1 MRLKSLLEQLRLKF
15 KPKKLIIEKPL
26 RKLRF
31 RKLRW
36 YFLPLWVIANAI
48 GYSGG
53 GVISASVSDY
63 VKGDFG
69 VICSFAVMS
78 MAIALSQWLV
88 IRKYIF
94 GMEWLLATW
103 LGGTVG
109 GTISSWTSWELAL
122 RYGETIDFFVMYT
135 CLRGL
140 TTGLAQW
147 KVLRQYFRQ
156 ADWWIVGTTVSWYI
170 SLQVGFFLIDKQG
183 GYFLTIIVGAIYG
196 LLTGMVLLLLFWS
209 RRK

>member
-15 KPKKLIIEKPL
+15 KPKQLFIEKPL
-26 RKLRF
+26 IKLQ
-31 RKLRW
+31 W
-36 YFLPLWVIANAI
+36 HFLPLWIIANAI
-48 GYSGG
+48 GYSSG

-78 MAIALSQWLV
+78 MAIALTQWLV
-88 IRKYIF
+88 IRKYIL
-94 GMEWLLATW
+94 GMKWLLATW

-122 RYGETIDFFVMYT
+122 RYGETIDFFVIYT

-140 TTGLAQW
+140 TIGIAQW
-147 KVLRQYFRQ
+147 KVLSKYFKL
-156 ADWWIVGTTVSWYI
+156 ADWWIVATTASWYT
-170 SLQVGFFLIDKQG
+170 SLQVGMFLIDKQG